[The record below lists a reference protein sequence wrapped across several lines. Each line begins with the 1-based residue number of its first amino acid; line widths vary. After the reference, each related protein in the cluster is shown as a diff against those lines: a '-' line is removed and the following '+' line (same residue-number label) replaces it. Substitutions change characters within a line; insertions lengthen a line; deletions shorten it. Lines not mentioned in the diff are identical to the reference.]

1 MRMDVVSDIVGA
13 IAADRG
19 VDPLD
24 LPPIYDSIDPD
35 VVNAFVESTDEDAS
49 LEFRY
54 YDTAITVSGNG
65 VVETTP
71 VAEPT
76 LASD

>member
-1 MRMDVVSDIVGA
+1 MDVVSDIVNA
-13 IAADRG
+13 IAADRDA
-19 VDPLD
+19 DPLD

-35 VVNAFVESTDEDAS
+35 VVTAFVESADEDAS
-49 LEFRY
+49 LEFQY

-71 VAEPT
+71 VGEPT
-76 LASD
+76 LVSD